1 MITLSGTFRQ
11 GGEVTIKEKPKLKI
25 VVEHETARDNG
36 VNDLHL
42 ETLFLDRQE
51 AARLPKVGQEIHVEV
66 RPYPSGRGIAFAA
79 VRILSAEAGDPSALA

>member
-1 MITLSGTFRQ
+1 MITLSGILRQ
-11 GGEVTIKEKPKLKI
+11 AGEVTIKEKPKLKL

-51 AARLPKVGQEIHVEV
+51 AARLPKAGQEVHVEV

-79 VRILSAEAGDPSALA
+79 VRLLSSEIADPSVV